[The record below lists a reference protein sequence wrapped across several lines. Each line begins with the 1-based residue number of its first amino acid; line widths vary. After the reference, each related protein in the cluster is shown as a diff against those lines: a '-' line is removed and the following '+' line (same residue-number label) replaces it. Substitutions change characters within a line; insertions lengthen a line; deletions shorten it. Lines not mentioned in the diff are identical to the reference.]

1 MTQKIKIHLQPTNIK
16 QPLTPYTL
24 EIGNYS
30 TKCEK
35 LIGFIRKKF
44 MNYIPSDSTIFL
56 YYNRFALYPDTTVQ
70 EILDH
75 SPGITEFD
83 INYSLDVQ
91 YG

>member
-1 MTQKIKIHLQPTNIK
+1 MTQKIKVHLQPTNIN
-16 QPLTPYTL
+16 QVSTPYTL

-30 TKCEK
+30 TQCQK
-35 LIGFIRKKF
+35 LIVFIRQKF
-44 MNYIPSDSTIFL
+44 KNSIPSDATIFL
-56 YYNRFALYPDTTVQ
+56 YYNRFALYPDTTIQ

-83 INYSLDVQ
+83 INFSIDVQ

>member
-1 MTQKIKIHLQPTNIK
+1 MTQKVKIHLQPINTK
-16 QPLTPYTL
+16 QALTPYTL
-24 EIGNYS
+24 EIGNYN

-44 MNYIPSDSTIFL
+44 SISADSTIFL

-83 INYSLDVQ
+83 VNFSLDVQ
-91 YG
+91 FG

>member
-1 MTQKIKIHLQPTNIK
+1 MTQKVKIHLQPINIK
-16 QPLTPYTL
+16 QALTSYTL
-24 EIGNYS
+24 EIGKFD

-35 LIGFIRKKF
+35 LIGFIRGKF
-44 MNYIPSDSTIFL
+44 KNYLSADSTIFL

-83 INYSLDVQ
+83 INFSVEVQ